1 MKKTLLSCM
10 AMFACAGLMVNAEV
24 NEPVLSLSF
33 DQNGLVVGGTDAAS
47 GTHATR
53 TVRTTTMT
61 FQNVMDGKWL
71 GATDQNGA
79 FAVKYDADDG
89 VGQVFQGGS
98 FTIEFLANVVYNQGY
113 TWDSKSGDKGTSE
126 GGTMKIFG
134 SQQTGGFTF
143 SRKTADG
150 MRFEIGLDKTP
161 DDGKVTNTYYVVKG
175 VNDPENSVD
184 TRFFNLTGKYYQH
197 VGIYDATNH
206 QIKYYVNGSLLFT
219 KDVDPGIYVFPNVGN
234 PKREKGMDLF
244 MGGDIGSSPTYIEN
258 GCRTVFVHANIYSGA
273 MTDEEVASLYTP
285 EVKAYTEMETV
296 GHTAMFVD
304 AVFGKDGA
312 VKNNTAFSQPLE
324 TAGTMVTQ
332 WNAGQM
338 RYETV
343 QDTANNKNFY
353 YCDVYK
359 DTRIVDM
366 LANALSFEV
375 YMKADTANPAATMS
389 PISMQQGGGY
399 GFEIQTGGK
408 VKFNFNTY
416 GYGFNAK
423 NGKYEAGN
431 YGPHTTTDSVL
442 STDYDHYV
450 AVADR
455 PGLYSRI
462 YKNGEL
468 IAENVSSD
476 ESRFKGQYLPYTGYQ
491 WVAIGGDAKANVDH
505 SACDFPFQGNIS
517 IARAWGKSLTEE
529 DVKALYAQATST
541 SSVVT
546 FNEYGLATV
555 CLPFAAKLPEG
566 VDAYIANNDNGN
578 AVNMMKVAKGGE
590 VLPYGLPVLLAYG
603 KTGDVTI
610 SAADLT
616 VESALETADYPNQLE
631 GSFVTTQMAAG
642 DAYVLSGNAFVKC
655 EAGTLPAKAVW
666 FNADVN
672 DVDSKT
678 LLNVVRPNPVGVK
691 AVESAQKLEKD
702 VYYDLEGRKVSN
714 PGRGINIKNGVKVF
728 NAR

>member
-10 AMFACAGLMVNAEV
+10 AMFACAGLMANAEV
-24 NEPVLSLSF
+24 NQPVLSLSF

-47 GTHATR
+47 ESHATR
-53 TVRTTTMT
+53 TMGTVMT
-61 FQNVMDGKWL
+61 FQNMLDGKWL
-71 GATDQNGA
+71 GATEQNGV
-79 FAVKYDADDG
+79 FAIKYDANDG
-89 VGQVFQGGS
+89 VGQALQGS
-98 FTIEFLANVVYNQGY
+98 FTIEFLANVVTNAGRSY
-113 TWDSKSGDKGTSE
+113 TPKESNESATI
-126 GGTMKIFG
+126 KIF
-134 SQQTGGFTF
+134 STEQGGGWTIAKD
-143 SRKTADG
+143 RADG
-150 MRFEIGLDKTP
+150 LFFEIGFDKTP
-161 DDGKVTNTYYVVKG
+161 DDDVLKNEYYKVCDKFYN
-175 VNDPENSVD
+175 P
-184 TRFFNLTGKYYQH
+184 TGRYYQYVAVYDQANH
-197 VGIYDATNH
+197 VLKLFCNGQLVASKETALE
-206 QIKYYVNGSLLFT
+206 QIF
-219 KDVDPGIYVFPNVGN
+219 VFPAIGETS
-234 PKREKGMDLF
+234 REKGMDLF
-244 MGGDIGSSPTYIEN
+244 LGGDTGQNPTYIEN
-258 GCRTVFVHANIYSGA
+258 GNRTVFVHANIYPGA
-273 MTDEEVASLYTP
+273 MTDEEVAAQYNTT
-285 EVKAYTEMETV
+285 EVKAYTEMKTV
-296 GHTAMFVD
+296 GHTAMFID

-312 VKNNTAFSQPLE
+312 VKNNTAFNQTLE

-332 WNAGQM
+332 WNAEQM

-343 QDTANNKNFY
+343 QDTANDKNFY
-353 YCDVYK
+353 YCDTYK
-359 DTRIVDM
+359 DLRVTEM
-366 LANALSFEV
+366 LADALSYEV
-375 YMKADTANPAATMS
+375 YMKAGTATPEATMS
-389 PISMQQGGGY
+389 PISMQQGGGF
-399 GFEIQTGGK
+399 GVEFQKTGL

-416 GYGFNAK
+416 GLRSLKGN
-423 NGKYEAGN
+423 AGN
-431 YGPHTTTDSVL
+431 DGPHCSTPEGTL

-450 AVADR
+450 FVANR
-455 PGLYSRI
+455 PGSLYSRI

-468 IAENVSSD
+468 LVENVSGND
-476 ESRFKGQYLPYTGYQ
+476 PNVLGTHLPYTGYQ
-491 WVAIGGDAKANVDH
+491 WVAIGGDAKWKADH
-505 SACDFPFQGNIS
+505 STCDFPFQGNIS
-517 IARAWGKSLTEE
+517 IARAWGKALTGE
-529 DVKALYAQATST
+529 DVKALYAQAKST

-566 VDAYIANNDNGN
+566 VDAYIGYKDYGN
-578 AVNMMKVAKGGE
+578 AIYTMKVAKGGD

-616 VESALETADYPNQLE
+616 EESALEIAEPNQLE

-672 DVDSKT
+672 NVDSKT

-714 PGRGINIKNGVKVF
+714 PGRGIYIKNGVKVF

>member
-53 TVRTTTMT
+53 TEGTTTMT

-71 GATDQNGA
+71 GATDQKGV
-79 FAVKYDADDG
+79 FAVQYDADDG

-113 TWDSKSGDKGTSE
+113 TYASKNESQ

-219 KDVDPGIYVFPNVGN
+219 KDVDPAIYVFPNVGN

-244 MGGDIGSSPTYIEN
+244 MGGDIGSKATYIEN
-258 GCRTVFVHANIYSGA
+258 GCRTVFVHANIYPGA

-285 EVKAYTEMETV
+285 EVKAYTEAEKV

-343 QDTANNKNFY
+343 QDTANASNFY
-353 YCDVYK
+353 YCDIYK

-416 GYGFNAK
+416 GYRTTKGD
-423 NGKYEAGN
+423 AGN
-431 YGPHTTTDSVL
+431 DGPHCTTPAGTL
-442 STDYDHYV
+442 STTDYDHYV
-450 AVADR
+450 VVANR
-455 PGLYSRI
+455 PDIYSRI

-468 IAENVSSD
+468 VAENISGN
-476 ESRFKGQYLPYTGYQ
+476 ESRFLGQYLPYTGYQ

-578 AVNMMKVAKGGE
+578 TVNMMKVAKGGE

-616 VESALETADYPNQLE
+616 VESALEISDYPNQLE

-672 DVDSKT
+672 NVDSKA
-678 LLNVVRPNPVGVK
+678 LENVVRPDPVGVK

-714 PGRGINIKNGVKVF
+714 PGRGIYIKNGVKVF

>member
-24 NEPVLSLSF
+24 NEPVLTLTF

-113 TWDSKSGDKGTSE
+113 TYASKNESE

-175 VNDPENSVD
+175 VNDTVNRVD

-219 KDVDPGIYVFPNVGN
+219 QDVDPGIYVFPNVGK

-244 MGGDIGSSPTYIEN
+244 MGGDIGSKATYIEN
-258 GCRTVFVHANIYSGA
+258 GCRTVFVHANIYPGA

-285 EVKAYTEMETV
+285 EVKAYTEAEKV

-375 YMKADTANPAATMS
+375 YMKAGTATPAATMS

-399 GFEIQTGGK
+399 GFEIQTTGK

-416 GYGFNAK
+416 GYGFNADR
-423 NGKYEAGN
+423 GKYEAGN

-491 WVAIGGDAKANVDH
+491 WVAIGGDAKANVNH

-566 VDAYIANNDNGN
+566 VDAYIGYKDYGN
-578 AVNMMKVAKGGE
+578 AIYTMKVAKGGD

-616 VESALETADYPNQLE
+616 VESALEIAEPNQLE

-672 DVDSKT
+672 NVDSKA
-678 LLNVVRPNPVGVK
+678 LENVVRPDPVGVK

-714 PGRGINIKNGVKVF
+714 PGRGIYIKNGVKVF

>member
-47 GTHATR
+47 ESHATR
-53 TVRTTTMT
+53 TMGTVMT
-61 FQNVMDGKWL
+61 FQNMLDGKWL
-71 GATDQNGA
+71 GATEQNGV
-79 FAVKYDADDG
+79 FAIKYNANDG
-89 VGQVFQGGS
+89 VGQALQGS
-98 FTIEFLANVVYNQGY
+98 FTIEFLANVVTN
-113 TWDSKSGDKGTSE
+113 SGRSYAPDESGESATI
-126 GGTMKIFG
+126 KIF
-134 SQQTGGFTF
+134 STEQSGGWTIAKD
-143 SRKTADG
+143 RKDG
-150 MRFEIGLDKTP
+150 LFFEIGFDKNP
-161 DDGKVTNTYYVVKG
+161 DDGKLKNEYYKVCNKFY
-175 VNDPENSVD
+175 NP
-184 TRFFNLTGKYYQH
+184 TGRYYQYVAVYDQANH
-197 VGIYDATNH
+197 VL
-206 QIKYYVNGSLLFT
+206 KLFCNGQLVASKETAPEQMF
-219 KDVDPGIYVFPNVGN
+219 VFPNIGDT
-234 PKREKGMDLF
+234 KRVTGMDLF
-244 MGGDIGSSPTYIEN
+244 LGGDTGGSSTHIEN
-258 GCRTVFVHANIYSGA
+258 GNRTVFVHGNIYPGA
-273 MTDEEVASLYTP
+273 MTDDEVAALYNTP
-285 EVKAYTEMETV
+285 EIKSYTEMKTV
-296 GHTAMFVD
+296 GHTAMFID

-312 VKNNTAFSQPLE
+312 VKNNTAFNQTLE

-332 WNAGQM
+332 WNAEQM

-343 QDTANNKNFY
+343 QDTANNQNFY
-353 YCDVYK
+353 YCDTYK
-359 DTRIVDM
+359 DLRVTEM
-366 LANALSFEV
+366 LADALSYEV
-375 YMKADTANPAATMS
+375 YMKAGTATPAATMS
-389 PISMQQGGGY
+389 PISMQQGGGF
-399 GFEIQTGGK
+399 GFEFQKTGL

-416 GYGFNAK
+416 GLRTTKGN
-423 NGKYEAGN
+423 AGN
-431 YGPHTTTDSVL
+431 DGPNCSTPEGTL

-450 AVADR
+450 VVANR
-455 PGLYSRI
+455 PGSLYSRI

-468 IAENVSSD
+468 LVENVSGNDPS
-476 ESRFKGQYLPYTGYQ
+476 FMGTHLPYTGYQ
-491 WVAIGGDAKANVDH
+491 WVAIGGDAKWKADH
-505 SACDFPFQGNIS
+505 SSCDYPFQGNIS
-517 IARAWGKSLTEE
+517 IARAWGKALTEE

-566 VDAYIANNDNGN
+566 VDAYIGYKDYGN
-578 AVNMMKVAKGGE
+578 AVYTMKVAKGGD

-616 VESALETADYPNQLE
+616 VESALEIAEPNQLE

-655 EAGTLPAKAVW
+655 EAGTLPANAVW

-672 DVDSKT
+672 DIDSKT

-714 PGRGINIKNGVKVF
+714 PGRGIYIKNGVKVF

>member
-10 AMFACAGLMVNAEV
+10 AMFACAGLMANAEV
-24 NEPVLSLSF
+24 NQPVLSLSF

-47 GTHATR
+47 ESHATR
-53 TVRTTTMT
+53 TMGTVMT
-61 FQNVMDGKWL
+61 FQNMLDGKWL
-71 GATDQNGA
+71 GATEQNGV
-79 FAVKYDADDG
+79 FAIKYDANDG
-89 VGQVFQGGS
+89 VGQALQGS
-98 FTIEFLANVVYNQGY
+98 FTIEFLANVVTNSGRSY
-113 TWDSKSGDKGTSE
+113 TPGESKESATV
-126 GGTMKIFG
+126 KIF
-134 SQQTGGFTF
+134 STEQSGGWTIAKD
-143 SRKTADG
+143 RKDG
-150 MRFEIGLDKTP
+150 LFFEIGFDKNP
-161 DDGKVTNTYYVVKG
+161 DDDVFKNEYYKVCNKFY
-175 VNDPENSVD
+175 NP
-184 TRFFNLTGKYYQH
+184 TGRYYQYVAVYDQANH
-197 VGIYDATNH
+197 VL
-206 QIKYYVNGSLLFT
+206 KLFCNGQLVASKETVQEQSF
-219 KDVDPGIYVFPNVGN
+219 VFPAIGETQ
-234 PKREKGMDLF
+234 REKGMDLF
-244 MGGDIGSSPTYIEN
+244 MGGDTHGTSTYIEN
-258 GCRTVFVHANIYSGA
+258 GNRTVFVHGNIYPGA
-273 MTDEEVASLYTP
+273 MTDDEVAALYNTP
-285 EVKAYTEMETV
+285 EIKSYTEMKTV
-296 GHTAMFVD
+296 GHTAMFID

-312 VKNNTAFSQPLE
+312 VKNNTAFNQTLE

-332 WNAGQM
+332 WNAEQM

-343 QDTANNKNFY
+343 QDTANDKNFY
-353 YCDVYK
+353 YCDTYK
-359 DTRIVDM
+359 DLRVTEM
-366 LANALSFEV
+366 LADALSYEV
-375 YMKADTANPAATMS
+375 YMKAGTATPAATMS
-389 PISMQQGGGY
+389 PISMQQGGGF
-399 GFEIQTGGK
+399 GFEFQKTGL

-416 GYGFNAK
+416 GWRTTVDA
-423 NGKYEAGN
+423 AGN
-431 YGPHTTTDSVL
+431 DGPHCSTPEGTLT
-442 STDYDHYV
+442 TDYDHYV
-450 AVADR
+450 VVANR
-455 PGLYSRI
+455 PDSLYSCI

-468 IAENVSSD
+468 VAKNVSLNDPSVL
-476 ESRFKGQYLPYTGYQ
+476 GTHLPYTGYQ
-491 WVAIGGDAKANVDH
+491 WVAIGGDAKWKADH
-505 SACDFPFQGNIS
+505 SSCDYPFQGNIS
-517 IARAWGKSLTEE
+517 IARAWGKALTEE

-642 DAYVLSGNAFVKC
+642 DAYVLSGSAFVKC

-672 DVDSKT
+672 DVDSKA
-678 LLNVVRPNPVGVK
+678 LENVVRPDPVGVK

-714 PGRGINIKNGVKVF
+714 PGRGIYIKNGVKVF

>member
-10 AMFACAGLMVNAEV
+10 AMFACAGLMANAEV

-53 TVRTTTMT
+53 TEGTTTMT

-71 GATDQNGA
+71 GATDQKGV
-79 FAVKYDADDG
+79 FAVQYDADDG

-113 TWDSKSGDKGTSE
+113 TYASKNESQ

-219 KDVDPGIYVFPNVGN
+219 KDVDPAIYVFPNVGN

-244 MGGDIGSSPTYIEN
+244 MGGDIGSKATYIEN
-258 GCRTVFVHANIYSGA
+258 GCRTVFVHANIYPGA

-285 EVKAYTEMETV
+285 EVKAYTEAEKV

-343 QDTANNKNFY
+343 QDTANASNFY
-353 YCDVYK
+353 YCDIYK

-416 GYGFNAK
+416 GYRTTKGD
-423 NGKYEAGN
+423 AGN
-431 YGPHTTTDSVL
+431 DGPHCTTPAGTL
-442 STDYDHYV
+442 STTDYDHYV
-450 AVADR
+450 VVANR
-455 PGLYSRI
+455 PDIYSRI

-468 IAENVSSD
+468 VAENISGN
-476 ESRFKGQYLPYTGYQ
+476 ESRFLGQYLPYTGYQ

-566 VDAYIANNDNGN
+566 VDAYIGYKDYGN
-578 AVNMMKVAKGGE
+578 AVFTMKVAKGGD

-616 VESALETADYPNQLE
+616 VESALEISDYPNQLE

-672 DVDSKT
+672 NVDSKA
-678 LLNVVRPNPVGVK
+678 LENVVRPDPVGVK

-714 PGRGINIKNGVKVF
+714 PGRGIYIKNGVKVF

>member
-47 GTHATR
+47 ATHATR
-53 TVRTTTMT
+53 TEGTTTMT
-61 FQNVMDGKWL
+61 FQNTMDGKWL
-71 GATDQNGA
+71 GATDQNGV
-79 FAVKYDADDG
+79 FAVKYDADDQ
-89 VGQVFQGGS
+89 VGQALQGS
-98 FTIEFLANVVYNQGY
+98 FTVEFLANVVYNQGY
-113 TWDSKSGDKGTSE
+113 GYTAKGEKTNGSQ
-126 GGTMKIFG
+126 GGTMKIF
-134 SQQTGGFTF
+134 STEQSGGWSFMRT
-143 SRKTADG
+143 TADG
-150 MRFEIGLDKTP
+150 MMVEIGFDKDP
-161 DDGKVTNTYYVVKG
+161 DDGVITNTYYKVKG
-175 VNDPENSVD
+175 VQSDPETGKD
-184 TRFFNLTGKYYQH
+184 TRFFNLTGRYYQH
-197 VGIYDATNH
+197 VFTYNAATNELRL
-206 QIKYYVNGSLLFT
+206 YGNGQLIAKKT
-219 KDVDPGIYVFPNVGN
+219 IDPAVFVFPNVGN
-234 PKREKGMDLF
+234 VKREKGMDLF
-244 MGGDIGSSPTYIEN
+244 MGGDIGSKSTYIEN
-258 GCRTVFVHANIYSGA
+258 GNRTVFVHGKIYSGA
-273 MTDEEVASLYTP
+273 MTDEEVAALYNTP
-285 EVKAYTEMETV
+285 EIKAYTEMETI

-324 TAGTMVTQ
+324 TAGTMLTQ
-332 WNAGQM
+332 WNAEQM

-375 YMKADTANPAATMS
+375 YMKAGTATPAATMS
-389 PISMQQGGGY
+389 PISIQQGGGY
-399 GFEIQTGGK
+399 GFEFQKTGL

-416 GYGFNAK
+416 GWRTTVDA
-423 NGKYEAGN
+423 AGN
-431 YGPHTTTDSVL
+431 DGPHCSTREGTLT
-442 STDYDHYV
+442 TDYDHYV
-450 AVADR
+450 VVANR
-455 PGLYSRI
+455 PDIYSRI

-468 IAENVSSD
+468 VAENISEN
-476 ESRFKGQYLPYTGYQ
+476 ESRFLGQYLPYAGYQ
-491 WVAIGGDAKANVDH
+491 WIAIGGDAKANVDH

-566 VDAYIANNDNGN
+566 VDAYIGYKDYGN
-578 AVNMMKVAKGGE
+578 AIYTMKVAKGGD

-666 FNADVN
+666 FNADAN
-672 DVDSKT
+672 DVDSKA
-678 LLNVVRPNPVGVK
+678 LENVVRPDPVGVK

-714 PGRGINIKNGVKVF
+714 PGRGIYIKNGVKVF

>member
-10 AMFACAGLMVNAEV
+10 AMFACAGLMANAEV

-53 TVRTTTMT
+53 TEGTTTMT

-71 GATDQNGA
+71 GATDQKGV
-79 FAVKYDADDG
+79 FAVQYDADDG
-89 VGQVFQGGS
+89 VGKVFQGGS

-113 TWDSKSGDKGTSE
+113 TWDSKSGNKGTSE

-175 VNDPENSVD
+175 VNDTVNRVD

-219 KDVDPGIYVFPNVGN
+219 KDVDPGIYVFPDVGA

-244 MGGDIGSSPTYIEN
+244 MGGDIGSKATYIEN
-258 GCRTVFVHANIYSGA
+258 GCRTVFVHANIYPGA

-285 EVKAYTEMETV
+285 EVKAYTEAEKV

-416 GYGFNAK
+416 GYRTTKGD
-423 NGKYEAGN
+423 AGN
-431 YGPHTTTDSVL
+431 DGPHCTTPAGTL
-442 STDYDHYV
+442 STTDYDHYV
-450 AVADR
+450 VVANR
-455 PGLYSRI
+455 PDIYSRI

-468 IAENVSSD
+468 VAENISGN
-476 ESRFKGQYLPYTGYQ
+476 ESRFLGQYLPYTGYQ

-546 FNEYGLATV
+546 FNEYGFATV

-566 VDAYIANNDNGN
+566 VDAYIGYKDYGN
-578 AVNMMKVAKGGE
+578 AVFTMKVAKGGD

-672 DVDSKT
+672 NVDSKA
-678 LLNVVRPNPVGVK
+678 LENVVRPDPVGVK
-691 AVESAQKLEKD
+691 AVESDQKLEKD

-714 PGRGINIKNGVKVF
+714 PGRGIYIKNGVKVF

>member
-1 MKKTLLSCM
+1 
-10 AMFACAGLMVNAEV
+10 
-24 NEPVLSLSF
+24 
-33 DQNGLVVGGTDAAS
+33 
-47 GTHATR
+47 
-53 TVRTTTMT
+53 
-61 FQNVMDGKWL
+61 
-71 GATDQNGA
+71 
-79 FAVKYDADDG
+79 
-89 VGQVFQGGS
+89 
-98 FTIEFLANVVYNQGY
+98 
-113 TWDSKSGDKGTSE
+113 
-126 GGTMKIFG
+126 MKISG

-258 GCRTVFVHANIYSGA
+258 GCRTVFVHANIYPGA

-285 EVKAYTEMETV
+285 EVKAYTEAEKV

-375 YMKADTANPAATMS
+375 YMKAGTATPAATMS

-399 GFEIQTGGK
+399 GFEFQTTGK

-416 GYGFNAK
+416 GYRTTKGD
-423 NGKYEAGN
+423 AGN
-431 YGPHTTTDSVL
+431 DGPHSSTEEGTLT
-442 STDYDHYV
+442 TDYDHYV
-450 AVADR
+450 VVANR
-455 PGLYSRI
+455 PDIYSRI

-468 IAENVSSD
+468 VAENISEN
-476 ESRFKGQYLPYTGYQ
+476 ESRFLGQYLPYAGYQ

-566 VDAYIANNDNGN
+566 VDAYIGYKDYGN
-578 AVNMMKVAKGGE
+578 AIYTMVF
-590 VLPYGLPVLLAYG
+590 PYCWL
-603 KTGDVTI
+603 
-610 SAADLT
+610 
-616 VESALETADYPNQLE
+616 
-631 GSFVTTQMAAG
+631 MARQ
-642 DAYVLSGNAFVKC
+642 VM
-655 EAGTLPAKAVW
+655 
-666 FNADVN
+666 
-672 DVDSKT
+672 
-678 LLNVVRPNPVGVK
+678 
-691 AVESAQKLEKD
+691 
-702 VYYDLEGRKVSN
+702 
-714 PGRGINIKNGVKVF
+714 
-728 NAR
+728 

>member
-10 AMFACAGLMVNAEV
+10 AMFACAGLMANAEV

-47 GTHATR
+47 ESHATR
-53 TVRTTTMT
+53 TMGTVMT
-61 FQNVMDGKWL
+61 FQNMLDGKWL
-71 GATDQNGA
+71 GATEQNGV
-79 FAVKYDADDG
+79 FAIKYDANDG
-89 VGQVFQGGS
+89 VGQALQGS
-98 FTIEFLANVVYNQGY
+98 FTIEFLANVVTN
-113 TWDSKSGDKGTSE
+113 SGRSYAPKESGESGTI
-126 GGTMKIFG
+126 KIF
-134 SQQTGGFTF
+134 STEQSGGWTIAKD
-143 SRKTADG
+143 RKDG
-150 MRFEIGLDKTP
+150 LFFEIGFDKNP
-161 DDGKVTNTYYVVKG
+161 DDDVLKNEYYKVCNKFY
-175 VNDPENSVD
+175 NP
-184 TRFFNLTGKYYQH
+184 TGRYYQYVAVYDQANH
-197 VGIYDATNH
+197 VL
-206 QIKYYVNGSLLFT
+206 KLFCNGQLVASKETVQEQSF
-219 KDVDPGIYVFPNVGN
+219 VFPAIGETQ
-234 PKREKGMDLF
+234 REKGMDLF
-244 MGGDIGSSPTYIEN
+244 MGGDTHGTSTYIEN
-258 GCRTVFVHANIYSGA
+258 GNRTVFVHGNIYPGA
-273 MTDEEVASLYTP
+273 MTDDEVAALYNTP
-285 EVKAYTEMETV
+285 EIKSYTEMKTV
-296 GHTAMFVD
+296 GHTAMFID

-312 VKNNTAFSQPLE
+312 VKNNTAFNQTLE

-332 WNAGQM
+332 WNAEQM

-343 QDTANNKNFY
+343 QDTANDKNFY
-353 YCDVYK
+353 YCDTYK
-359 DTRIVDM
+359 DLRVTEM
-366 LANALSFEV
+366 LADALSYEV
-375 YMKADTANPAATMS
+375 YMKAGTATPEATMS
-389 PISMQQGGGY
+389 PISMQQGGGF
-399 GFEIQTGGK
+399 GFEFQKTGL

-416 GYGFNAK
+416 GWRTTVDA
-423 NGKYEAGN
+423 AGN
-431 YGPHTTTDSVL
+431 DGPHCSTPEGTLT
-442 STDYDHYV
+442 TDYDHYV
-450 AVADR
+450 VVANR
-455 PGLYSRI
+455 PGSLYSRI

-468 IAENVSSD
+468 LVESFSENDPSVL
-476 ESRFKGQYLPYTGYQ
+476 GTHLPYTGYQ
-491 WVAIGGDAKANVDH
+491 WVAIGGDAKWKADH
-505 SACDFPFQGNIS
+505 SSCDFPFQGNIS
-517 IARAWGKSLTEE
+517 IARAWGKALTGE

-546 FNEYGLATV
+546 FNEYGFATV

-578 AVNMMKVAKGGE
+578 TVNMMKVAKGGE

-616 VESALETADYPNQLE
+616 VESALEIAEPNQLE

-702 VYYDLEGRKVSN
+702 VYYDLEGRRVSN
-714 PGRGINIKNGVKVF
+714 PGRGIYIKNGVKVF

>member
-1 MKKTLLSCM
+1 
-10 AMFACAGLMVNAEV
+10 
-24 NEPVLSLSF
+24 
-33 DQNGLVVGGTDAAS
+33 
-47 GTHATR
+47 
-53 TVRTTTMT
+53 
-61 FQNVMDGKWL
+61 
-71 GATDQNGA
+71 
-79 FAVKYDADDG
+79 
-89 VGQVFQGGS
+89 
-98 FTIEFLANVVYNQGY
+98 
-113 TWDSKSGDKGTSE
+113 
-126 GGTMKIFG
+126 MKIF
-134 SQQTGGFTF
+134 STQQGGGWTF
-143 SRKTADG
+143 SRSTKYG
-150 MRFEIGLDKTP
+150 MQFEIGFDKTP
-161 DDGKVTNTYYVVKG
+161 DDGTVNNTYYYAKCVYNETTG
-175 VNDPENSVD
+175 ED

-197 VGIYDATNH
+197 VAVYDAESH
-206 QIKYYVNGSLLFT
+206 QIKYFVNGKLLFSST
-219 KDVDPGIYVFPNVGN
+219 IPNPASFVFPSIGDV
-234 PKREKGMDLF
+234 KREKGMDLF
-244 MGGDIGSSPTYIEN
+244 MGGDTGSQPTYIEN
-258 GCRTVFVHANIYSGA
+258 GNRTVFVHANIYPSA
-273 MTDEEVASLYTP
+273 MTDEEVAALYDTP
-285 EVKAYTEMETV
+285 EIKSYTEAEQI
-296 GHTAMFVD
+296 GHTAMFID

-324 TAGTMVTQ
+324 TAGTMLTQ
-332 WNAGQM
+332 WNADQM

-343 QDTANNKNFY
+343 QETADNKNFY
-353 YCDVYK
+353 YCDIYK

-366 LANALSFEV
+366 LANGLSYEV
-375 YMKADTANPAATMS
+375 YMKAATATPASTMS
-389 PISMQQGGGY
+389 PISMQQEGGY
-399 GFEIQTGGK
+399 GFEFQKTGR
-408 VKFNFNTY
+408 VKFNFNTW
-416 GYGFNAK
+416 GLRSIEG
-423 NGKYEAGN
+423 NGGN
-431 YGPHTTTDSVL
+431 PGPHSSTPEGTLTTE
-442 STDYDHYV
+442 YDHYV
-450 AVADR
+450 VVANR
-455 PGLYSRI
+455 PNLYSRI

-468 IAENVSSD
+468 IIETLSEQNP
-476 ESRFKGQYLPYTGYQ
+476 RTLGQYLPYSGYQ
-491 WVAIGGDAKANVDH
+491 WVAIGGDAKWKADH
-505 SACDFPFQGNIS
+505 STCDYPFQGNIS

-566 VDAYIANNDNGN
+566 VDAYIGYKDYGN
-578 AVNMMKVAKGGE
+578 AIYTMKVAKGGD

-616 VESALETADYPNQLE
+616 VESALEIAEPNQLE

-642 DAYVLSGNAFVKC
+642 DAYVLSGNEFVKC

-714 PGRGINIKNGVKVF
+714 PGRGIYIKNGVKVF

>member
-24 NEPVLSLSF
+24 NQPVLSLSF

-47 GTHATR
+47 ESHATR
-53 TVRTTTMT
+53 TMGTVMT
-61 FQNVMDGKWL
+61 FQNMLDGKWL
-71 GATDQNGA
+71 GATEQNGV
-79 FAVKYDADDG
+79 FAIKYDANDG
-89 VGQVFQGGS
+89 VGQALQGS
-98 FTIEFLANVVYNQGY
+98 FTIEFLANVVTNAGRSY
-113 TWDSKSGDKGTSE
+113 TPKESGESATI
-126 GGTMKIFG
+126 KIF
-134 SQQTGGFTF
+134 STEQGGGWTIAKD
-143 SRKTADG
+143 RKDG
-150 MRFEIGLDKTP
+150 LFFEIGFDKTP
-161 DDGKVTNTYYVVKG
+161 DDGEINNAYYKVCDKFYN
-175 VNDPENSVD
+175 P
-184 TRFFNLTGKYYQH
+184 TGRYYQYVAVYDQANH
-197 VGIYDATNH
+197 VLKLFCNGQLVASKETAPE
-206 QIKYYVNGSLLFT
+206 QIF
-219 KDVDPGIYVFPNVGN
+219 VFPANGEIQ
-234 PKREKGMDLF
+234 REKGMDLF
-244 MGGDIGSSPTYIEN
+244 LGGDIHGNSAYIEN
-258 GCRTVFVHANIYSGA
+258 GNRTVFVHGNIYPGA
-273 MTDEEVASLYTP
+273 MTDDEVAALYNTP
-285 EVKAYTEMETV
+285 EIKSYTEMKTV
-296 GHTAMFVD
+296 GHTAMFID

-312 VKNNTAFSQPLE
+312 VKNNTAFNQTLE

-332 WNAGQM
+332 WNAEQM

-343 QDTANNKNFY
+343 QDTANNQNFY
-353 YCDVYK
+353 YCDTYK
-359 DTRIVDM
+359 DLRVTEM
-366 LANALSFEV
+366 LADALSYEV
-375 YMKADTANPAATMS
+375 YMKAGTATPAATMS
-389 PISMQQGGGY
+389 PISMQQGGGF
-399 GFEIQTGGK
+399 GFEFQKTGL

-416 GYGFNAK
+416 GWRTNSPK
-423 NGKYEAGN
+423 SDAGN
-431 YGPHTTTDSVL
+431 DGPHCSTPEGTLT
-442 STDYDHYV
+442 TDYDHYV
-450 AVADR
+450 VVANR
-455 PGLYSRI
+455 PDSLYSCI

-468 IAENVSSD
+468 VAKNVSLNDPSVL
-476 ESRFKGQYLPYTGYQ
+476 GTHLPYTGYQ
-491 WVAIGGDAKANVDH
+491 WVAIGGDAKWKADH
-505 SACDFPFQGNIS
+505 SSCDYPFQGNIS
-517 IARAWGKSLTEE
+517 IARAWGKALTGE

-546 FNEYGLATV
+546 FNEYGFATV

-616 VESALETADYPNQLE
+616 VESAQEIADYPNQLE

-666 FNADVN
+666 FNADAN
-672 DVDSKT
+672 DVDSKS
-678 LLNVVRPNPVGVK
+678 LENVVRPDPVGVK

-714 PGRGINIKNGVKVF
+714 PGRGIYIKNGVKVF

>member
-1 MKKTLLSCM
+1 MTDD
-10 AMFACAGLMVNAEV
+10 EV
-24 NEPVLSLSF
+24 
-33 DQNGLVVGGTDAAS
+33 AA
-47 GTHATR
+47 
-53 TVRTTTMT
+53 
-61 FQNVMDGKWL
+61 L
-71 GATDQNGA
+71 
-79 FAVKYDADDG
+79 
-89 VGQVFQGGS
+89 
-98 FTIEFLANVVYNQGY
+98 YN
-113 TWDSKSGDKGTSE
+113 TSE
-126 GGTMKIFG
+126 
-134 SQQTGGFTF
+134 
-143 SRKTADG
+143 
-150 MRFEIGLDKTP
+150 
-161 DDGKVTNTYYVVKG
+161 
-175 VNDPENSVD
+175 
-184 TRFFNLTGKYYQH
+184 
-197 VGIYDATNH
+197 
-206 QIKYYVNGSLLFT
+206 IKS
-219 KDVDPGIYVFPNVGN
+219 
-234 PKREKGMDLF
+234 
-244 MGGDIGSSPTYIEN
+244 
-258 GCRTVFVHANIYSGA
+258 
-273 MTDEEVASLYTP
+273 
-285 EVKAYTEMETV
+285 YTEMKTV
-296 GHTAMFVD
+296 GHTAMFID

-312 VKNNTAFSQPLE
+312 VKNNTAFNQTLE
-324 TAGTMVTQ
+324 TAGTMVTR
-332 WNAGQM
+332 WNAEQM

-343 QDTANNKNFY
+343 QDTANNQNFY
-353 YCDVYK
+353 YCDTYK
-359 DTRIVDM
+359 DLRVTEM
-366 LANALSFEV
+366 LADALSYEV

-416 GYGFNAK
+416 GYRTTKGD
-423 NGKYEAGN
+423 AGN
-431 YGPHTTTDSVL
+431 DGPHCTTPAGTL
-442 STDYDHYV
+442 STTDYDHYV
-450 AVADR
+450 VVANR
-455 PGLYSRI
+455 PDIYSRI

-468 IAENVSSD
+468 VAENISGN
-476 ESRFKGQYLPYTGYQ
+476 ESRFLGQYLPYTGYQ

-566 VDAYIANNDNGN
+566 VDAYIGYKDYGN
-578 AVNMMKVAKGGE
+578 AVFTMKVAKGGD

-616 VESALETADYPNQLE
+616 VESALEISDYPDQLE

-672 DVDSKT
+672 NVDSKA
-678 LLNVVRPNPVGVK
+678 LENVVRPDPVGVK

-714 PGRGINIKNGVKVF
+714 PGRGIYIKNGVKVF

>member
-24 NEPVLSLSF
+24 NQPVLSLSF

-47 GTHATR
+47 PTHATR
-53 TVRTTTMT
+53 TEGTTTMT

-71 GATDQNGA
+71 GATDQRGV
-79 FAVKYDADDG
+79 FAVQYDADDG

-113 TWDSKSGDKGTSE
+113 TYASKNESQ

-143 SRKTADG
+143 SRTTADG
-150 MRFEIGLDKTP
+150 MRFEIGLDNTP
-161 DDGKVTNTYYVVKG
+161 DDETVTNTYYVVKG

-219 KDVDPGIYVFPNVGN
+219 KDVDPAIYVFPNVGA
-234 PKREKGMDLF
+234 PQREKGMDLF
-244 MGGDIGSSPTYIEN
+244 MGGDIGSKATYIEN
-258 GCRTVFVHANIYSGA
+258 GCRTVFVHANIYPGA

-285 EVKAYTEMETV
+285 EVKAYTEAEKV

-312 VKNNTAFSQPLE
+312 VKNNTAFSQPLK

-343 QDTANNKNFY
+343 QDTANASNFY
-353 YCDVYK
+353 YCDIYK

-375 YMKADTANPAATMS
+375 YMKAGTATPAATMS
-389 PISMQQGGGY
+389 PISIQQGGGY
-399 GFEIQTGGK
+399 GFEFQTTGK

-423 NGKYEAGN
+423 KGKYEAGN

-566 VDAYIANNDNGN
+566 VEAYIGYKDYGN
-578 AVNMMKVAKGGE
+578 AVYTMKVAKGGD

-616 VESALETADYPNQLE
+616 VESALEISDYPNQLE

-672 DVDSKT
+672 NVDSKT
-678 LLNVVRPNPVGVK
+678 LLNVVRPKPVGVK

-714 PGRGINIKNGVKVF
+714 PGRGIYIKNGVKVF